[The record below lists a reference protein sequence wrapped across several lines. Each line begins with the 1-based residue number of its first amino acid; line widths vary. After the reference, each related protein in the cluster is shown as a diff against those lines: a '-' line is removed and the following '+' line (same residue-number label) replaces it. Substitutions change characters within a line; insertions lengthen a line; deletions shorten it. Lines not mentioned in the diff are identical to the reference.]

1 MVFEI
6 LKVPMYML
14 DKNKFII
21 LDVDIFYVNKIP
33 FFTSLSRNI
42 QFNTIQHV
50 LNRKK
55 ITIYGAILLVC
66 KIYGS
71 RGFTVKVVNG
81 DNEFA
86 CLKEDLLAIG
96 ITLNIAVANE
106 HCPFVERRIRL
117 IKERGRALRHTLQ
130 YNIMPKLLVVELVYF
145 VVHWSNGKV
154 LGYLTTCHLGP

>member
-1 MVFEI
+1 MLNNCPVLVDDVDRCFKIYGKDVPSLKGKTVRKKGKRVVFEI
-6 LKVPMYML
+6 VKVPMYIL
-14 DKNKFII
+14 DKNRII
-21 LDVDIFYVNKIP
+21 VLDVDIFYVNKIP
-33 FFTSLSRNI
+33 FFTSLSRNM

-66 KIYGS
+66 KIYGN

-96 ITLNIAVANE
+96 ITLNIATANE
-106 HCPFVERRIRL
+106 HCPFIE
-117 IKERGRALRHTLQ
+117 
-130 YNIMPKLLVVELVYF
+130 
-145 VVHWSNGKV
+145 
-154 LGYLTTCHLGP
+154 